1 MSQRAEIS
9 RFLKNISIG
18 AYKDAH
24 GNLRTV
30 VEDKLK
36 QKIKQASKQRIF

>member
-1 MSQRAEIS
+1 MSQRTKIS
-9 RFLKNISIG
+9 KFLKNISIG

-36 QKIKQASKQRIF
+36 QKIKRASKQRIF